1 MTVKE
6 HVQHVEQSRNL
17 NPEPPFSQ
25 TYFFIFDTSQNKQPF
40 QGRRISRMSTT
51 TVGEW
56 WDPCSSPVRSPSEF
70 SITVG
75 LHNSACPSFDG
86 LYYIILYYVD
96 EIHINTD

>member
-1 MTVKE
+1 MHNTPQECYHPPGPLMTVKE

-56 WDPCSSPVRSPSEF
+56 VGPVLFTSQVPQ
-70 SITVG
+70 
-75 LHNSACPSFDG
+75 
-86 LYYIILYYVD
+86 
-96 EIHINTD
+96 